1 MGSRTGT
8 GTVLSNKRNGTL
20 SRETCRRAPVGPD
33 HLFKGDSL
41 RSAALLTAG
50 EGAEQ
55 SGPAGPVGGGELRE
69 LGSRWRGRQRS
80 GPCHGL
86 RVPGLCQA
94 GSVTP
99 ALPAPAF
106 AERRGSGLGWAGAAV
121 SVPCGLLLRLK
132 LSGSGGGW
140 EGHSSPYALF
150 PAGPQA
156 GFWNSC
162 SSTQPPE
169 GASSTFQS
177 SEN

>member
-41 RSAALLTAG
+41 HSAALLTAG

-55 SGPAGPVGGGELRE
+55 SGPAGPVGRGELRE
-69 LGSRWRGRQRS
+69 SGSRWRGGQRS

-106 AERRGSGLGWAGAAV
+106 AERRGSGLGWG
-121 SVPCGLLLRLK
+121 SSLRSLRPPPPAQAFRVWRGMGRTQ
-132 LSGSGGGW
+132 LSLRPLPGRAPGRVL
-140 EGHSSPYALF
+140 EFLF
-150 PAGPQA
+150 LYSA
-156 GFWNSC
+156 
-162 SSTQPPE
+162 T
-169 GASSTFQS
+169 
-177 SEN
+177 